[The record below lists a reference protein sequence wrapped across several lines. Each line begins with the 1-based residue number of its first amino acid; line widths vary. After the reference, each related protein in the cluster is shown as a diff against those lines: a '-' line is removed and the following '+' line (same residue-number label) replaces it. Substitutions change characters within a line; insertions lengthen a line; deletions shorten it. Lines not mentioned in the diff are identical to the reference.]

1 VLKKNKRINTVAKIL
16 KSFFIFIILI
26 SMVGCATSRPEV
38 APSVETLQEE
48 VTREMTAPSWLVTP
62 SASVM
67 SDEEFTKLQER
78 VTVSIIEEPEETVEE
93 IPEEII
99 EIAQPVE
106 EVVEEPVEEVAEEVI
121 EEEILKEEVVEESLV
136 NILADEVEEIYIPE
150 QEELTKMP
158 EMEYEFAGE
167 DYRNL
172 DFVLEEEPQIELNNM
187 DGIENAQVV
196 TYGEYVEEMNPEIIT
211 AMASEYQAL
220 EEIDMAEPTTKEK
233 VLSFVRDHMLII
245 EMVILFLAVTI
256 CIRIV
261 VKRTKKTSQEK
272 KEEVADEGEEIVR
285 DFQSWRQEVKKE
297 AKDESIDVP
306 EDKPEEDAKVEDY
319 DDVFD
324 DEI

>member
-1 VLKKNKRINTVAKIL
+1 
-16 KSFFIFIILI
+16 
-26 SMVGCATSRPEV
+26 MVGCATSRPEV

>member
-1 VLKKNKRINTVAKIL
+1 
-16 KSFFIFIILI
+16 
-26 SMVGCATSRPEV
+26 MVGCATSRPEV

-48 VTREMTAPSWLVTP
+48 VAREMTAPAWLVTP

-78 VTVSIIEEPEETVEE
+78 VTVSIIEEPEEIGEE
-93 IPEEII
+93 PIEEVSEEII
-99 EIAQPVE
+99 EITKPVE
-106 EVVEEPVEEVAEEVI
+106 EIVEESTEEVAEEVI
-121 EEEILKEEVVEESLV
+121 EEELVEEIVEENLV
-136 NILADEVEEIYIPE
+136 SVLADEVEETYIPE
-150 QEELTKMP
+150 QEEFTEMP

-220 EEIDMAEPTTKEK
+220 EEVDMAEPTTKEK
-233 VLSFVRDHMLII
+233 VLSFIQDHMLII
-245 EMVILFLAVTI
+245 EMAILFLAIAI
-256 CIRIV
+256 CIKIV

-272 KEEVADEGEEIVR
+272 KEEVADEGEEVVR
-285 DFQSWRQEVKKE
+285 DFQSWREEVKEE
-297 AKDESIDVP
+297 AENNPIDI
-306 EDKPEEDAKVEDY
+306 PEEKEEKVEDY
-319 DDVFD
+319 DDDFD

>member
-1 VLKKNKRINTVAKIL
+1 MAKIL

>member
-1 VLKKNKRINTVAKIL
+1 
-16 KSFFIFIILI
+16 
-26 SMVGCATSRPEV
+26 MVGCATSRPEV

-136 NILADEVEEIYIPE
+136 NILADEVEETYIPE

-187 DGIENAQVV
+187 DGIENAQVI
-196 TYGEYVEEMNPEIIT
+196 TYGEYVEEINPEIIT

-297 AKDESIDVP
+297 AKDESIGVP
-306 EDKPEEDAKVEDY
+306 EDRPEEDAKVEDY

>member
-1 VLKKNKRINTVAKIL
+1 
-16 KSFFIFIILI
+16 
-26 SMVGCATSRPEV
+26 MVGCATSRPEV

-78 VTVSIIEEPEETVEE
+78 VTVSIIEDPEEIVEEPVEE
-93 IPEEII
+93 IFEEII
-99 EIAQPVE
+99 EIAQPIE
-106 EVVEEPVEEVAEEVI
+106 EVVEEPVEEVAEEVV
-121 EEEILKEEVVEESLV
+121 EEPVEEEVVEESLV
-136 NILADEVEEIYIPE
+136 NILADEVEETYIPE
-150 QEELTKMP
+150 QEELTEMP

-233 VLSFVRDHMLII
+233 VLNFVQDHMLII
-245 EMVILFLAVTI
+245 EMVILFLAVAI

-261 VKRTKKTSQEK
+261 IKRTKKTSQEK

-285 DFQSWRQEVKKE
+285 DFQSWRQEVKEESKDE
-297 AKDESIDVP
+297 SKDESIDVP